1 MTHGVAVAEP
11 GEPLYAHQTTRWE
24 AIMRVS
30 DVLES
35 KGSDEVLTISPE
47 ASISE
52 LLDLLAE
59 HNIGALV
66 VSSDGTTIDGIVSE
80 RDIVRKL
87 RGVDHPRDL
96 HVDAIMTSDVVTC
109 TPDEAVTD
117 LMKLMTEHRFRHVP
131 ILDDDGELAGVV
143 SIGDAVKFRMAQLE
157 FERDQLHQYV
167 ARG

>member
-1 MTHGVAVAEP
+1 
-11 GEPLYAHQTTRWE
+11 
-24 AIMRVS
+24 MRVS

-35 KGSDEVLTISPE
+35 KGNDEVLTIAPD

-66 VSSDGTTIDGIVSE
+66 VSRDGTTIDGIVSE

-87 RGVDHPRDL
+87 RGVDHPREL
-96 HVDAIMTSDVVTC
+96 SVEAIMTSEVVTC
-109 TPDEAVTD
+109 KPDDAVTD
-117 LMKLMTEHRFRHVP
+117 LMRLMTEHRFRHVP
-131 ILDDDGELAGVV
+131 ILDDDGQLAGVI

-157 FERDQLHQYV
+157 FERDQLNQYV
-167 ARG
+167 AGG